1 MSDINQAPLEGQ
13 EPATSTSTPTPSL
26 EDATAWLSG
35 LRAAIADVQAAV
47 EDEQL
52 PLRERRLGHL
62 EAVRITREGFLTI
75 EKALSYAERG
85 LALIP
90 PTT

>member
-1 MSDINQAPLEGQ
+1 MSDIKQGPPEGQ
-13 EPATSTSTPTPSL
+13 EPVTSTPSPEVTP
-26 EDATAWLSG
+26 AWLSG

-52 PLRERRLGHL
+52 PHRERRLGHL

-85 LALIP
+85 FPRTP
-90 PTT
+90 PAT

>member
-1 MSDINQAPLEGQ
+1 MSDINQGPPEGQ
-13 EPATSTSTPTPSL
+13 DPVTSIPRPEVT
-26 EDATAWLSG
+26 AAWLSG
-35 LRAAIADVQAAV
+35 LRTAIADIQAAV
-47 EDEQL
+47 EEEQL
-52 PLRERRLGHL
+52 PPRERRLGHL

-85 LALIP
+85 FARSF